1 MTDRR
6 AELEALYQELGL
18 IYVKPS
24 QTLAALEADD
34 LEYEEYK
41 DRLRQVADLMTA
53 EPNFDRAL
61 ND

>member
-6 AELEALYQELGL
+6 AELEALYQELGF

-24 QTLAALEADD
+24 QTLAALEADE

-41 DRLRQVADLMTA
+41 ERLREVAAFMTA
-53 EPNFDRAL
+53 EPNF
-61 ND
+61 